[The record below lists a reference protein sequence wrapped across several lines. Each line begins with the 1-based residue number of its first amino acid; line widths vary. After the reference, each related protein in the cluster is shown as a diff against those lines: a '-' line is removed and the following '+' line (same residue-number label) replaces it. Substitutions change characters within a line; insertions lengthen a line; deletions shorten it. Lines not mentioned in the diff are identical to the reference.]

1 MYIYSAFFF
10 PEQSSQLCLYGG
22 QEKLKKE
29 GGEVLIPFFLEDLIL
44 EGKSMSL
51 LKFFFLLFR
60 CVFEAIVNVE
70 VNLGFNKHFFA

>member
-51 LKFFFLLFR
+51 LKFFF
-60 CVFEAIVNVE
+60 CY
-70 VNLGFNKHFFA
+70 LGVYLKL